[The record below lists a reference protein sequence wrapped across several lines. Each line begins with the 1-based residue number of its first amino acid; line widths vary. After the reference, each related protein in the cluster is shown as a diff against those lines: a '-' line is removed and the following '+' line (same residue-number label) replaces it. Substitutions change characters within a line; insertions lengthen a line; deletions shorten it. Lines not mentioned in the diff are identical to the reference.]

1 MHAQKLGRVGRT
13 YGFKSLSSGSPLMSR
28 EKPEASQR
36 RGASPTAFVALMAVL
51 MSLVALAIDIMLPAL
66 LVIGRDLGVA
76 HENDAQL
83 ILSALFFGLA
93 LGQMI
98 YGPFSDRFGR
108 KPVILAGLLLFILGT
123 LFSILATSFSMML
136 LGRMFQ
142 GLGIA
147 GPRIISVAMV
157 RDLYS
162 GDAMARIMSLILTV
176 FILIP
181 LIAPAL
187 GQGLLLI
194 GHWRL
199 IFVALLAIAVI
210 VSLWLWLLQPETL
223 AEDKQRPLSITSI
236 VSATKETV
244 LHPIALGYTIA
255 AGLIFGAFLGYL
267 NSAVQILQV
276 QYELGVLFPFYF
288 SVLAFAFGAATLL
301 NARLVV
307 RLGMQAL
314 CRGAVIGLS
323 ATSSAFFVTMLAMDG
338 HPPLWA
344 LMVYLAVTFFSI
356 GVMFGNFNALAM
368 EPLGHI
374 AGVAAGVIGTL
385 TTLLSLTIGGL
396 IGQAYDGTVI
406 PVVFGFAFLGV
417 MSFFAMVWAE
427 RGRHVFMSF
436 K

>member
-1 MHAQKLGRVGRT
+1 MAL
-13 YGFKSLSSGSPLMSR
+13 
-28 EKPEASQR
+28 
-36 RGASPTAFVALMAVL
+36 LMA
-51 MSLVALAIDIMLPAL
+51 LVAFAIDIMLPAL
-66 LVIGRDLGVA
+66 LVIGRELGVD

-93 LGQMI
+93 VGQMI

-108 KPVILAGLLLFILGT
+108 KPVILAGLLLFIMGAL
-123 LFSILATSFSMML
+123 LSMLATSFSVML
-136 LGRMFQ
+136 LGRFLQ
-142 GLGIA
+142 GFGIA
-147 GPRIISVAMV
+147 GPRIVSVAMV

-176 FILIP
+176 FILVP

-199 IFVALLAIAVI
+199 VFVALLVIAILA
-210 VSLWLWLLQPETL
+210 SAWLWFLQPETL
-223 AEDKQRPLSITSI
+223 TPDKQRPLSMTSI
-236 VSATKETV
+236 VTATIET
-244 LHPIALGYTIA
+244 LRHPIALGYTAA

-301 NARLVV
+301 NARLVL

-314 CRGAVIGLS
+314 CRAAIIGLS
-323 ATSSAFFVTMLAMDG
+323 ATSASFFVIAIAMGG
-338 HPPLWA
+338 HPPLWL
-344 LMVYLAVTFFSI
+344 LMAYLAVTFFAI

-374 AGVAAGVIGTL
+374 AGIAAGVIGTL
-385 TTLLSLTIGGL
+385 TTLISLTLGGL
-396 IGQAYDGTVI
+396 IGKAYDGTVN
-406 PVVFGFAFLGV
+406 PLVFGFATLSLMSLFV
-417 MSFFAMVWAE
+417 MIWAE
-427 RGRHVFMSF
+427 RGRQSLEPL